1 MIKQYGADS
10 VRWFILSDSPPEKDV
25 QWSNTGVVSANKFL
39 QKIWNLNILISKRK
53 DVEINKSHEAKF
65 IFEVSS
71 FINKIDLAIKNFRF
85 NVAIANFYEIYNLF
99 RDSVELKISNKIIK
113 NKIIDIMKLSIPFIP
128 HLANECLEIHN
139 CKINDNWP
147 EIKKNLKEKVK
158 MAIQINGKTRDVI
171 NIDKDIE
178 QDVVNN
184 LVLKE
189 SKAEKYVKN
198 KKINKTIF
206 VKNRIINYIITN

>member
-1 MIKQYGADS
+1 
-10 VRWFILSDSPPEKDV
+10 
-25 QWSNTGVVSANKFL
+25 
-39 QKIWNLNILISKRK
+39 
-53 DVEINKSHEAKF
+53 
-65 IFEVSS
+65 
-71 FINKIDLAIKNFRF
+71 
-85 NVAIANFYEIYNLF
+85 
-99 RDSVELKISNKIIK
+99 
-113 NKIIDIMKLSIPFIP
+113 MKLLVPFTP

-158 MAIQINGKTRDVI
+158 MAIQINGKTRDII

-198 KKINKTIF
+198 KNIKKIIF
-206 VKNRIINYIITN
+206 VKNKIINYIITN

>member
-1 MIKQYGADS
+1 M
-10 VRWFILSDSPPEKDV
+10 
-25 QWSNTGVVSANKFL
+25 
-39 QKIWNLNILISKRK
+39 
-53 DVEINKSHEAKF
+53 EINKSHEAKF

-198 KKINKTIF
+198 KNIKKTIF
-206 VKNRIINYIITN
+206 VKNRIINYIITS